1 MLFILN
7 FSQTI
12 PLTNYLKIA
21 FSIVFGLLVCSFYL
35 YTHPEYLEIVNSP
48 PRFQIF
54 LMLLLAYSVPLA
66 INKFLL
72 SKLQNFK
79 LPVLIPILLTFA
91 AGLYFPQ
98 YFFLKEIGYL
108 KGADFAFYT
117 GLIAASLGG
126 VLWIVV
132 ICWLTGAVL
141 DFSLGD
147 RSPNNLQDIM
157 LQTAKGIM
165 AFTLVLFLL
174 GKFNMLHSTSLWI
187 YSGIILTL
195 SAVFRKKI
203 FHSIKLG
210 PSKIA
215 DFSYW
220 DHLLIFGIVTI
231 LAANFIEQL
240 RPIPTGYD
248 GMTVYA
254 NLSFLLADYK
264 HLVTGFGAYNW
275 PLFAS
280 SGLVLFKKPEMVLM
294 ANFQIVVLAMITFYL
309 LLKNHLGK
317 TPALLGVLLVA
328 ALPSLNR
335 MVYMQQKVEGAYL
348 FFTLILIIQVLQ
360 LLKTPQH
367 KWLIFQIGLTAGF
380 LFGIKPTSILLIIPL
395 VIGLWYITTGYWG
408 LIAATCGAMVI
419 LMNANLDF
427 FSGLSMFN
435 SPSQSYIWI
444 LAATLLISL
453 IILFV
458 QNKNSMWLAI
468 KTTAIITTAL
478 ILAFSPWAYKNIQ
491 EIEQISITGIIQG
504 RTSIHLIQ

>member
-1 MLFILN
+1 
-7 FSQTI
+7 
-12 PLTNYLKIA
+12 
-21 FSIVFGLLVCSFYL
+21 
-35 YTHPEYLEIVNSP
+35 
-48 PRFQIF
+48 
-54 LMLLLAYSVPLA
+54 
-66 INKFLL
+66 
-72 SKLQNFK
+72 
-79 LPVLIPILLTFA
+79 
-91 AGLYFPQ
+91 
-98 YFFLKEIGYL
+98 
-108 KGADFAFYT
+108 
-117 GLIAASLGG
+117 
-126 VLWIVV
+126 
-132 ICWLTGAVL
+132 
-141 DFSLGD
+141 
-147 RSPNNLQDIM
+147 
-157 LQTAKGIM
+157 
-165 AFTLVLFLL
+165 
-174 GKFNMLHSTSLWI
+174 
-187 YSGIILTL
+187 
-195 SAVFRKKI
+195 
-203 FHSIKLG
+203 
-210 PSKIA
+210 
-215 DFSYW
+215 
-220 DHLLIFGIVTI
+220 LIFGIVTI

-317 TPALLGVLLVA
+317 TPALLGVLLIA

-435 SPSQSYIWI
+435 SPSQTYIWI

-478 ILAFSPWAYKNIQ
+478 ILAFSPWAFKNIQ